1 MITKVT
7 SDLTQKAPFH
17 PELKPIREL
26 KTTTKPYYVKALCE
40 RRGRSHVVTKL
51 ALHAAVYNV
60 KLDNPLT
67 KRILGQLTKT

>member
-26 KTTTKPYYVKALCE
+26 KTTTKPYYVKALYVSTV
-40 RRGRSHVVTKL
+40 GGHTLLPNSHCTQQ
-51 ALHAAVYNV
+51 Y
-60 KLDNPLT
+60 
-67 KRILGQLTKT
+67 IM

>member
-26 KTTTKPYYVKALCE
+26 KTTTKPYYVKALYV
-40 RRGRSHVVTKL
+40 S
-51 ALHAAVYNV
+51 AVGGHTHCTQQY
-60 KLDNPLT
+60 
-67 KRILGQLTKT
+67 IM